1 MVDIVLSNL
10 THDYREIASSKVPLS
25 VGVIGAFLSTKIPD
39 ANITVFNQIKYIEN
53 LISEFPKNKKI
64 IFGFSNFLWNQA
76 LNIAISKIIKSNF
89 INSIIVFGGP
99 NLSSDSFEREIF
111 LKTNKQIDFYILDEG
126 EYAFYK
132 LVDLCINKNFNVE
145 KVKLSNPNQT
155 VFLHGDQLIE
165 TESLQRVEIINTPS
179 PYTSGLLDAFLDKFA
194 PLIQFTRGCPFT
206 CTFCT
211 EGKSRWMKIYRK
223 DNDFVERELNY
234 IAKNCNKNLELHIAD
249 SNFGMYVQDEN
260 NAQILKNTIRKYKWT
275 KSILSSTGKN
285 AKERVL
291 RVSKILDGLISLSAS
306 VQSTDPA
313 VLKAVKRK
321 NIQLDDIFSVGLD
334 GCSSDEFSS
343 YADTILLLPGDTKE
357 AHFNTIK
364 DVIEKNIDVINL
376 FQFTLLKGSE
386 VDSSNNRKE
395 FEMRTSFRIIPR
407 CYGKYTFLGE
417 KFTVAEIEEMC
428 ISNNSMSFDDYI
440 ACRKMHLVL
449 EIFYNNKIFKE
460 IYLILEEKGISKF
473 DFLTYVSENLLDLQD
488 LVDAF
493 LNETKREIFPT
504 YNGLESFF
512 INNIEKFSSGEFG
525 SNLLYK
531 YKIKSTQIYMEEVL
545 KVVFK
550 SLRYFLILGERERDY
565 VKLNLFLT
573 ELEELMSC
581 RYSDMLNTSKF
592 YQKTF
597 SYNFLKLGINSLS
610 IIISN
615 KEKIKLNIRHT
626 IDIRD
631 MVNYKLN
638 TMDYGT
644 TSKSIILSQIRMD
657 RCFRKLTLC

>member
-260 NAQILKNTIRKYKWT
+260 NAQILKNTIRKYKWP

-581 RYSDMLNTSKF
+581 RYSDMLNTS
-592 YQKTF
+592 
-597 SYNFLKLGINSLS
+597 
-610 IIISN
+610 
-615 KEKIKLNIRHT
+615 
-626 IDIRD
+626 
-631 MVNYKLN
+631 
-638 TMDYGT
+638 
-644 TSKSIILSQIRMD
+644 
-657 RCFRKLTLC
+657 